1 MSPLYLSLVLIGTV
15 ITLLSMF
22 TNSTTNMSGNIIGYL
37 LFIIATI
44 LIIFKNPYIIIACII
59 ILQNI
64 IYSLYL
70 IINYYNKTFDLPL
83 EYKKYN
89 IISFVLIV
97 LQLGLYINVN
107 EPINKIYIFLSSLIG
122 TINIGV
128 LMYYGYIL
136 ANFTTDG

>member
-1 MSPLYLSLVLIGTV
+1 MSPLYSSLVLIGT
-15 ITLLSMF
+15 IISLLSMF
-22 TNSTTNMSGNIIGYL
+22 SNSTTNMSGNIIGYL

-44 LIIFKNPYIIIACII
+44 MIMFKNPYIIIACTI

-70 IINYYNKTFDLPL
+70 IINYYNKTLKLPL

-97 LQLGLYINVN
+97 LQLCLYINVN
-107 EPINKIYIFLSSLIG
+107 EPIDKIYIFLSYLIG
-122 TINIGV
+122 SINIGV